1 MARLFSSPL
10 PVGVYCTSQ
19 FGSRIPMHL
28 GDDYAGPKPGDKT
41 PVYAV
46 TDGTVSAVGGPAAST
61 VLPYHSG
68 KIVVIDHGILTD
80 ANGSDWIRTN
90 SGHLSEIWVREG
102 EKVVAGQQIGI
113 TGDTGNVTGVHLHLG
128 VAQWNAKT
136 RVWEFFDPSNWLAR
150 KGVVIGKTA
159 PLKLGDVKP
168 QGNIKPKPPAKPAA
182 SKPKPKTYTTVR
194 RGSRNATVG
203 KVQAALYKQGYT
215 KQTRDNVFGAQTE
228 ANVRDF
234 QRRTKLFQD
243 GIAGPVTQKKL
254 GL

>member
-46 TDGTVSAVGGPAAST
+46 TDGTVSAVGGPAPSA

-102 EKVVAGQQIGI
+102 ENVVAGQQIGI

-168 QGNIKPKPPAKPAA
+168 QGSIKPKPPAKPAA
-182 SKPKPKTYTTVR
+182 GKPKPKTYR
-194 RGSRNATVG
+194 LLKRGMTGADVLAVSR
-203 KVQAALYKQGYT
+203 ALRKQGYT
-215 KQTRDNVFGAQTE
+215 KQRDTSTYNAQLE
-228 ANVRDF
+228 ANVKDF
-234 QRRTKLFQD
+234 QKRTGLVQD
-243 GIAGPVTQKKL
+243 AKAGERTQKRL